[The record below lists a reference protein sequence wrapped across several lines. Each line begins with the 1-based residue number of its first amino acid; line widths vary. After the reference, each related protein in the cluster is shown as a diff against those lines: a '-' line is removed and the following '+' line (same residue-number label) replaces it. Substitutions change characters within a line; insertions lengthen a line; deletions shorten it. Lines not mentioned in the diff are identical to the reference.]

1 MSMAVSDREFGQLL
15 GQVESIQKDV
25 TKLESSTSSLD
36 NKVDTLIRRFDQI
49 DGGMKVAVWFSGIIG
64 ALAMF
69 GLTKVLPLFI
79 GALPRL

>member
-25 TKLESSTSSLD
+25 TKLESSASSLD